1 MKSKGRT
8 PALLRIAVQVFFD
21 FAALRSECCVT
32 SVMNLKSIGL
42 NLFKMF
48 LGLFAG
54 LVISELAL
62 HVFFPTPDQTK
73 YYPWTPYL
81 KQVFR
86 PERETFPGI
95 QGPTTFSANSLGI
108 RGDEFSPNQ
117 TYRILAVGGST
128 TESLYLDDSKTWP
141 HDLQVELNQGTGQN
155 VWVGNVA
162 KSGLDTRHHIYQMRY
177 LLPQYSN
184 PRIDAVII
192 LVGINDLWHFTVPA
206 HIEQFSED
214 FELSRTFALRPAPNI
229 DELFYKKTALWV
241 LLRRVKENLFRPP
254 VPAGS
259 FVEDVEGKVYP
270 QLRLRRRHATA
281 YVNDLPDMTQALQ
294 DYTRNLNTL
303 IDLAQA
309 HSARIILMTQ
319 PSMYKDVMPPDQD
332 ALIWGGALENQ
343 GKSTVD
349 PNMPDRYYSTGALAL
364 GMKRYNDTL
373 LQVCQSRNIECIDL
387 AIALPK
393 DTTIFYSDVHYNENG
408 AKQVAN
414 VVAQYL
420 LSHPPF
426 KK

>member
-1 MKSKGRT
+1 MNPKS
-8 PALLRIAVQVFFD
+8 L
-21 FAALRSECCVT
+21 
-32 SVMNLKSIGL
+32 GL
-42 NLFKMF
+42 NLFKVF
-48 LGLFAG
+48 LGLLAG
-54 LVISELAL
+54 LVLSELAL
-62 HVFFPTPDQTK
+62 RVFFPAPDPTK
-73 YYPWTPYL
+73 YYPWPPYL

-86 PERETFPGI
+86 PTPETFPGI

-117 TYRILAVGGST
+117 TYRLLAVGGST

-141 HDLQVELNQGTGQN
+141 HDLQEELNQSSNQA

-162 KSGLDTRHHIYQMRY
+162 KSGLDTRHHIYQMKY

-206 HIEQFSED
+206 RVEQFPEE
-214 FELSRTFALRPAPNI
+214 FELSRTFAIRPVPNI

-241 LLRRVKENLFRPP
+241 LLRRVRENLFRPP
-254 VPAGS
+254 EPPGS
-259 FVEDVEGKVYP
+259 FVEDVEGNAYP
-270 QLRLRRRHATA
+270 RLRQRRQHATGFI
-281 YVNDLPDMTQALQ
+281 NDLPDMTQALQ
-294 DYTRNLNTL
+294 DYARNLNTI
-303 IDLAQA
+303 IDLAQTN
-309 HSARIILMTQ
+309 STRIILMTQ

-343 GKSTVD
+343 GKTNID
-349 PNMPDRYYSTGALAL
+349 PNIPDRYYSTGALAV

-373 LQVCQSRNIECIDL
+373 LQVCQTRRIECIDL
-387 AIALPK
+387 ASALPK
-393 DTTIFYSDVHYNENG
+393 DTTIFYSDVHYNTNG
-408 AKQVAN
+408 ARQVAN

-420 LSHPPF
+420 LGHPPF

>member
-1 MKSKGRT
+1 MH
-8 PALLRIAVQVFFD
+8 
-21 FAALRSECCVT
+21 
-32 SVMNLKSIGL
+32 LKSLSL

-48 LGLFAG
+48 LGLLAG

-62 HVFFPTPDQTK
+62 HLLFPTQDPTK
-73 YYPWTPYL
+73 YYPWTPDL

-86 PERETFPGI
+86 PDPETFPGI
-95 QGPTTFSANSLGI
+95 HGPTTFSANSLGI

-117 TYRILAVGGST
+117 NYRILGVGGST

-141 HDLQVELNQGTGQN
+141 HDLQDALNQSSGQR

-162 KSGLDTRHHIYQMRY
+162 KSGLDTRHHIYQLKY

-184 PRIDAVII
+184 PKVDAVIV

-206 HIEQFSED
+206 RVEQFSED
-214 FELSRTFALRPAPNI
+214 FELSRTFASRPVPNI

-241 LLRRVKENLFRPP
+241 LMRRVKENLFRPP
-254 VPAGS
+254 DPPGS
-259 FVEDVEGKVYP
+259 FVEDVEGKIYP
-270 QLRLRRRHATA
+270 QLRLRRKHATE
-281 YVNDLPDMTQALQ
+281 YVNDLPDITQALQ
-294 DYTRNLNTL
+294 DYTRNLNTM

-309 HSARIILMTQ
+309 NSTRIILMTQ

-332 ALIWGGALENQ
+332 ALIWGGAMENQ
-343 GKSTVD
+343 GKTTIV
-349 PNMPDRYYSTGALAL
+349 PGTPDRYYSTGALAR
-364 GMKRYNDTL
+364 GMKRYNDAL
-373 LQVCQSRNIECIDL
+373 LQVCQTRHIECIDL
-387 AIALPK
+387 ASALPK

-414 VVAQYL
+414 VIAQYL

-426 KK
+426 KKPN